1 MRSQHDA
8 RHVVEVCVVDLLLER
23 ASLLDAFG
31 GKEGVEAVVQDLQ
44 RIVGKRSVHA
54 DHHFLPHPAVGVE
67 IAVEG
72 VDVVHGVLHIVG
84 DMDEVEVGF
93 GHESVVQKVVRDKA
107 APGLPIVP
115 VLAID
120 HHHGNDRHLA
130 SLHEGEDLES
140 LVVRAETARKQREGV
155 GFFREVEFAGEKII
169 EVNELRIAVDR
180 LVRRLLK
187 GEADIEAEAFLRA
200 GTLLRRAHDAIST
213 AGDEHVAVLHDFFT
227 EGHGLFIFVL
237 LWLGAGAAED
247 RHFFH
252 AVVAG
257 ENPRR
262 VAHFPQGAAHEFHL
276 GDRRAVAPESERGVD
291 HVFDVAGGFAL
302 GDFAGEGL
310 DSGIDFL

>member
-1 MRSQHDA
+1 M
-8 RHVVEVCVVDLLLER
+8 
-23 ASLLDAFG
+23 
-31 GKEGVEAVVQDLQ
+31 
-44 RIVGKRSVHA
+44 
-54 DHHFLPHPAVGVE
+54 
-67 IAVEG
+67 
-72 VDVVHGVLHIVG
+72 
-84 DMDEVEVGF
+84 
-93 GHESVVQKVVRDKA
+93 
-107 APGLPIVP
+107 
-115 VLAID
+115 
-120 HHHGNDRHLA
+120 
-130 SLHEGEDLES
+130 
-140 LVVRAETARKQREGV
+140 
-155 GFFREVEFAGEKII
+155 
-169 EVNELRIAVDR
+169 
-180 LVRRLLK
+180 
-187 GEADIEAEAFLRA
+187 
-200 GTLLRRAHDAIST
+200 RRAHDAIST

-237 LWLGAGAAED
+237 LGLGAGAAED